1 MPPAVL
7 THWRAFCVLKDCMG
21 LSHHR
26 VGILFSADGPYGLV
40 GRAMLN
46 GALLAVA
53 EVNARGDCVLEPVIC
68 DPHGALAGY
77 VAGAERLLGGGI
89 RHVVGC
95 YTSSSRK
102 EIIPIFEKRDALL
115 WYPSHYEGFE
125 TSANV
130 VYTGAAP
137 NQHIVPLVRHLLAR
151 GGRTAFCVG
160 SNYIWAWENNRIL
173 RETLAIAGGA
183 VAGERYLAVGE
194 TAFDQVIAAILAARP
209 DFVFNT
215 LIGISAYRF
224 FRDFRSACAARGID
238 QARTIPVASCSLA
251 EPELEAIGPEAVDG
265 HLSSSVYFT
274 SIDTPRNRAFLAA
287 YATRFPDGP
296 TPSADAES
304 SYIAVHLLARALV
317 RAGTED
323 AASVRRAACAEGFDA
338 PQGPVRLD
346 ETTLHACL
354 TPRIGLSTAAARF
367 TIVAEA
373 AEPVAPDPYLVRSD
387 PRVVPV
393 SRRPRLRAVP

>member
-1 MPPAVL
+1 MSQ
-7 THWRAFCVLKDCMG
+7 RR
-21 LSHHR
+21 HR
-26 VGILFSADGPYGLV
+26 IGILFSTAGPYGLV

-46 GALLAVA
+46 GALLAIEEA
-53 EVNARGDCVLEPVIC
+53 NARGPVALEPEIV
-68 DPHGALAGY
+68 DPECALAGY
-77 VAGAERLLGGGI
+77 GAGAERLLDAGI
-89 RHVVGC
+89 RHIVGC

-125 TSANV
+125 TSGNV

-137 NQHIVPLVRHLLAR
+137 NQHIVPLVHHLLAR

-160 SNYIWAWENNRIL
+160 ANYIWAWENNRIL
-173 RETLAIAGGA
+173 REALALAGGR
-183 VAGERYLAVGE
+183 VAGERYFAVGE
-194 TAFDQVIAAILAARP
+194 TAFAQVIEAILAAKP

-224 FRDFRSACAARGID
+224 FREFRSACRARGID
-238 QARTIPVASCSLA
+238 QPRTIPVASCSLA

-265 HLSSSVYFT
+265 HLSSSVYFA
-274 SIDTPRNRAFLAA
+274 SIGSPRNRAFTAA
-287 YATRFPDGP
+287 YAARFPDGP
-296 TPSADAES
+296 TPSADTES
-304 SYIAVHLLARALV
+304 SYIAVHLLARALAL
-317 RAGTED
+317 AGTED
-323 AASVRRAACAEGFDA
+323 VAAMRRAACAVEFEA

-346 ETTLHACL
+346 DATLHACL
-354 TPRIGLSTAAARF
+354 TPRIGVSTPAAGF

-373 AEPVAPDPYLVRSD
+373 AEPVAPDPYLVRSA

-393 SRRPRLRAVP
+393 SRRPRLRVVP

>member
-1 MPPAVL
+1 
-7 THWRAFCVLKDCMG
+7 MG

-26 VGILFSADGPYGLV
+26 IGILFSAEGPYGLV

-46 GALLAVA
+46 GALLAVE
-53 EVNARGDCVLEPVIC
+53 EVNAEGELILEPVIC
-68 DPHGALAGY
+68 DPRGVLGGY
-77 VAGAERLLGGGI
+77 VTGAEQLLGAGI

-137 NQHIVPLVRHLLAR
+137 NQHIVPLVRHLLER

-173 RETLAIAGGA
+173 RETLAIAGGQ

-194 TAFDQVIAAILAARP
+194 TSFEQVIEAILATRP
-209 DFVFNT
+209 DFIFNT
-215 LIGISAYRF
+215 LIGTSAYHF
-224 FRDFRSACAARGID
+224 LRDFRSTCRGRGID
-238 QARTIPVASCSLA
+238 QPRTMPVASCSLA

-274 SIDTPRNRAFLAA
+274 SIDTPRNRAFTAA
-287 YATRFPDGP
+287 YAARFPEGP
-296 TPSADAES
+296 TASADTES
-304 SYIAVHLLARALV
+304 SYIAVHLLARALA
-317 RAGTED
+317 RAGTQD
-323 AASVRRAACAEGFDA
+323 AATVRRAACADGFDA

-354 TPRIGLSTAAARF
+354 TPRIGLSTAASRF
-367 TIVAEA
+367 TIVAQAE
-373 AEPVAPDPYLVRSD
+373 EPVAPDPYLVRSD

-393 SRRPRLRAVP
+393 SRRPRLRVVP

>member
-1 MPPAVL
+1 MGRMSQRCYHIGVL
-7 THWRAFCVLKDCMG
+7 
-21 LSHHR
+21 LSTT
-26 VGILFSADGPYGLV
+26 GPYGLV

-46 GALLAVA
+46 GALLAAA
-53 EVNARGDCVLEPVIC
+53 EVNASGLIALEPDIV
-68 DPHGALAGY
+68 DPEGALVGY
-77 VAGAERLLGGGI
+77 GAGAERLLDAGI
-89 RHVVGC
+89 RHIVGC

-102 EIIPIFEKRDALL
+102 ELIPIFEKRDALL

-151 GGRTAFCVG
+151 GSRTAFCIG

-173 RETLAIAGGA
+173 RETLAIAGGG

-194 TAFDQVIAAILAARP
+194 TAFDQVIEAILAAKP

-215 LIGISAYRF
+215 LIGTSAYRF

-238 QARTIPVASCSLA
+238 QARTMPVASCSLA

-274 SIDTPRNRAFLAA
+274 SIDTPRNRAFMAA
-287 YATRFPDGP
+287 YAARFPDGP

-304 SYIAVHLLARALV
+304 SYIAVHLLARALA

-323 AASVRRAACAEGFDA
+323 AATVRRAACTEGFDA

-354 TPRIGLSTAAARF
+354 TPRIGLSTAASRF
-367 TIVAEA
+367 TIVAQAE
-373 AEPVAPDPYLVRSD
+373 EPVAPDPYLVRSD

-393 SRRPRLRAVP
+393 SRRPRLRVVP

>member
-1 MPPAVL
+1 M
-7 THWRAFCVLKDCMG
+7 DCM
-21 LSHHR
+21 SQR
-26 VGILFSADGPYGLV
+26 CYRIGILFSTTGPYGLV

-46 GALLAVA
+46 GALLAIE
-53 EVNARGDCVLEPVIC
+53 EVNASGLIAVEPEIV
-68 DPHGALAGY
+68 DPQGALVGY
-77 VAGAERLLGGGI
+77 GAGAEHLLDAGI
-89 RHVVGC
+89 RHIVGC

-173 RETLAIAGGA
+173 RETLAIAGGE

-194 TAFDQVIAAILAARP
+194 TAFGQVIEAILAAKP

-215 LIGISAYRF
+215 LIGTSAYRF
-224 FRDFRSACAARGID
+224 FRDFRSACQARGID
-238 QARTIPVASCSLA
+238 QPRSMPVASCSLA

-274 SIDTPRNRAFLAA
+274 SIDSARNRAFTTA
-287 YATRFPDGP
+287 YAARFPEGP
-296 TPSADAES
+296 TASADTEA

-323 AASVRRAACAEGFDA
+323 AGTVRRAACADGFDA
-338 PQGPVRLD
+338 PQGLVRLE

-367 TIVAEA
+367 TIVAQA
-373 AEPVAPDPYLVRSD
+373 DEPVAPDPYLVRSD

-393 SRRPRLRAVP
+393 SRRPRLRVVP

>member
-1 MPPAVL
+1 
-7 THWRAFCVLKDCMG
+7 MG
-21 LSHHR
+21 LSHHSI
-26 VGILFSADGPYGLV
+26 GILFSTYGPYGLV

-46 GALLAVA
+46 GARLAVE
-53 EVNARGDCVLEPVIC
+53 EVNSHGDITLEPVIC
-68 DPHGALAGY
+68 DPQGALAGY
-77 VAGAERLLGGGI
+77 VAGAEQLLGAGI

-102 EIIPIFEKRDALL
+102 EIIPIFEKRDGLL

-130 VYTGAAP
+130 IYTGAAP
-137 NQHIVPLVRHLLAR
+137 NQHIVPLVRYLLAR

-173 RETLAIAGGA
+173 RETLAIAGGQ
-183 VAGERYLAVGE
+183 VTGERYLAVGE
-194 TAFDQVIAAILAARP
+194 TALGQVIEAILDAKP

-215 LIGISAYRF
+215 LIGTSAYRF
-224 FRDFRSACAARGID
+224 FRDFRSACRARGID
-238 QARTIPVASCSLA
+238 QPRTLPVASCSLA

-274 SIDTPRNRAFLAA
+274 SIASPRNRAFTAA
-287 YATRFPDGP
+287 YAARFPDGP
-296 TPSADAES
+296 TASADTES
-304 SYIAVHLLARALV
+304 SYIAVHLLARALA

-323 AASVRRAACAEGFDA
+323 AATVRRTACMDAFDA

-367 TIVAEA
+367 SIVAQA
-373 AEPVAPDPYLVRSD
+373 DAPVAPDPYLVRSD

-393 SRRPRLRAVP
+393 SRRPRLRVVP